1 MAISMTDL
9 LVFSDRT
16 IDGFVR
22 AVERLDD
29 SMINARPAALPQ
41 ANTPFALVTHS
52 FGAMDWW
59 AGHIILGEPSDRD
72 RDGEFTAA
80 GTCAQA
86 LDACAAARARL
97 HAWAPRIDATPT
109 LAVPPQ
115 TQMPLAGEW
124 TVGAALIHIYEE
136 LAQHLGHLE
145 MTVDLLVAEA

>member
-1 MAISMTDL
+1 MAISMTDF

-16 IDGFVR
+16 LDGFGR
-22 AVERLDD
+22 AIGRLDD
-29 SMINARPAALPQ
+29 STINARPSALPQ

-52 FGAMDWW
+52 FGAIDWW

-72 RDGEFTAA
+72 RDGEFTAT
-80 GTCAQA
+80 GTCAEA
-86 LDACAAARARL
+86 LAACDDARRRLHGWAPLLDAAA
-97 HAWAPRIDATPT
+97 D
-109 LAVPPQ
+109 LAVAPQ

-145 MTVDLLVAEA
+145 ITVDLLTNAD